1 MSLNALP
8 VELQQVIY
16 NFDGRY
22 KAAMAHCL
30 RIITQR
36 RTSLCIIDY
45 NLDRC
50 TPEEV
55 TEVFNII
62 NDEDN
67 VDIIK
72 ILDKTNQKTGRP
84 FKIFFISFKRSTE
97 KLAAVIAR
105 IEEEGFIQVEYHAPW
120 FWKVTLAKKKEVDD
134 KPSGPRIMARDE

>member
-30 RIITQR
+30 RIIRQR

-50 TPEEV
+50 TPEQV

-84 FKIFFISFKRSTE
+84 FKIFFISFKLSTDN
-97 KLAAVIAR
+97 LAAVIDR
-105 IEEEGFIQVEYHAPW
+105 IEEEGFIYVKYHALRDP
-120 FWKVTLAKKKEVDD
+120 WKVTLAKKEK
-134 KPSGPRIMARDE
+134 GHRIMGRDE

>member
-22 KAAMAHCL
+22 KAAMEHCL

-55 TEVFNII
+55 AEVFNII
-62 NDEDN
+62 IDEDN

-72 ILDKTNQKTGRP
+72 ILDNTNQTVRP
-84 FKIFFISFKRSTE
+84 FKIFFIRFKLSTDN
-97 KLAAVIAR
+97 LAAVIER
-105 IEEEGFIQVEYHAPW
+105 IEKEGFIYVKYHALRDP
-120 FWKVTLAKKKEVDD
+120 WKVTLAKKEK
-134 KPSGPRIMARDE
+134 GPRIMGRDE

>member
-8 VELQQVIY
+8 MELQQVVY
-16 NFDGRY
+16 DFDGRY
-22 KAAMAHCL
+22 KAIMAQCL
-30 RIITQR
+30 RIITQL

-45 NLDRC
+45 DLDHC

-62 NDEDN
+62 IDEDN

-84 FKIFFISFKRSTE
+84 FKIFFITFKRSTDN
-97 KLAAVIAR
+97 LAAVIER
-105 IEEEGFIQVEYHAPW
+105 IEKEGFVYVEYHPLRRP
-120 FWKVTLAKKKEVDD
+120 WKVTLVKKD
-134 KPSGPRIMARDE
+134 KGPRIMGRDE